1 MDGERVADERTKRH
15 GIGGF
20 VRISFAGPLWR
31 TVPASHSNSSILPNE
46 TSTLR
51 HYWGEPGQDFVI
63 EIMAIIDTFLKLMVE
78 RDAERL
84 VLFSDRPPFLVR
96 HGVTV
101 ELSMP
106 TLGEEMIQRI
116 SQEMMGPQGNQ
127 EGTHNAADGT
137 DFGYRVQPGPPEW
150 SIEVHVLETS
160 PHEALA
166 AEDNLTREVAGFTR
180 TAVVPAPVEI
190 PGDAPFPDS
199 PNPELMDLMD
209 QALRLD
215 ASDLFLSS
223 GKSPRIRR
231 NGQICP
237 LDAPAP
243 GRPQIIGLLPD
254 EAARDDLERAGS
266 ADFALRW
273 EMPDGLRRIRVNV
286 FRHLD
291 GLAAALRPIR
301 RRVPQLAEL
310 SLPADLHQLATFPN
324 GLVLV
329 TGVAGSGKST
339 TLAAFVDHLNR
350 TRPKHIITI
359 EDPIEYEHREMQCLI
374 HQREVGTNVES
385 FASGLRAALR
395 ESPDVILLGELRDL
409 DTISAALTAAET
421 GHLVLA
427 TLHSGSASTAVNRI
441 VDVFPG
447 HQQSHVRTQL
457 ALSLRAVLSQRLIP
471 SRAGGMVPAIEKL
484 LVTPAVANGI
494 REGQNH
500 FMRNAM
506 LTGGE
511 DGMITL
517 ERSLA
522 NLVRDRI
529 IDRKTALLTAA
540 DPKVMK
546 HLMA

>member
-1 MDGERVADERTKRH
+1 
-15 GIGGF
+15 
-20 VRISFAGPLWR
+20 
-31 TVPASHSNSSILPNE
+31 
-46 TSTLR
+46 
-51 HYWGEPGQDFVI
+51 
-63 EIMAIIDTFLKLMVE
+63 MAIIDTFLKLMVE

-84 VLFSDRPPFLVR
+84 VLFSDQPPFLVR
-96 HGVTV
+96 HGETV
-101 ELSMP
+101 ELAMP
-106 TLGEEMIQRI
+106 ALGEEMIQGI
-116 SQEMMGPQGNQ
+116 SLEMMGPEGNPD
-127 EGTHNAADGT
+127 GTHHAADGT
-137 DFGYRVQPGPPEW
+137 DFGYRVQQGTPKW
-150 SIEVHVLETS
+150 SIEVHALGVATA
-160 PHEALA
+160 EAPGT
-166 AEDNLTREVAGFTR
+166 EDKLTREAARFTR
-180 TAVVPAPVEI
+180 AAGGTEEVET
-190 PGDAPFPDS
+190 PRHGPLLDGPD
-199 PNPELMDLMD
+199 PELTNLLV
-209 QALRLD
+209 QTLRQD

-223 GKSPRIRR
+223 GKVPRIRR
-231 NGQICP
+231 NGEICS

-243 GRPQIIGLLPD
+243 CRSQILGLLPD
-254 EAARDDLERAGS
+254 MAAHDVLDRCGS
-266 ADFALRW
+266 ADFAVRW
-273 EMPDGLRRIRVNV
+273 ELPDGPRRVRINV

-291 GLAAALRPIR
+291 GVAAALRPIR

-310 SLPADLHQLATFPN
+310 SLPDDLHQLATFPN

-359 EDPIEYEHREMQCLI
+359 EDPIEYEHREIHCMI

-385 FASGLRAALR
+385 FSSGLRAALR

-447 HQQSHVRTQL
+447 HQQSHIRTQL

-471 SRAGGMVPAIEKL
+471 TRAGGLVPAIEKL
-484 LVTPAVANGI
+484 LVTPAVATGI
-494 REGQNH
+494 REGQDH

-522 NLVRDRI
+522 SLVRDRI
-529 IDRKTALLTAA
+529 IDRETALLTAT
-540 DPKVMK
+540 DREVLK
-546 HLMA
+546 HLMPSGSNNRPTGH